1 MLRNLER
8 WLDKAEA
15 HATSKGFDVKVLLES
30 RLAPDQF
37 ALTRQIQVACDSAK
51 SGAASLAGKTPPKHP
66 DDEQTLD
73 ELRARIKK
81 VLDYLETFNE
91 ADFEGAETRAIT
103 LSFMPGKVIE
113 GRDYLHEMSLPNF
126 YFHLAT
132 AYSILRHNGVDVGK
146 NDFIGHLSLRPA

>member
-1 MLRNLER
+1 MDRQPRGNER
-8 WLDKAEA
+8 RQRYDSVERPYRLPSAGVRTRPIHRRSPRCPSTQPA
-15 HATSKGFDVKVLLES
+15 FPSTSRCSATS
-30 RLAPDQF
+30 
-37 ALTRQIQVACDSAK
+37 
-51 SGAASLAGKTPPKHP
+51 SGGSTKP
-66 DDEQTLD
+66 
-73 ELRARIKK
+73 K